1 MNETE
6 HLTAYELRLA
16 ATAITM
22 WESEFGIASDDWTEE
37 FALRDKLERMAAT
50 LDAEETDQ

>member
-22 WESEFGIASDDWTEE
+22 WESDFNIASDDWTEE